1 MIQDLN
7 YGSTAAADSTAF
19 SGPIL
24 SHNFPQLIHSDVK
37 DVLR

>member
-7 YGSTAAADSTAF
+7 YGSTAADGF

>member
-7 YGSTAAADSTAF
+7 YGSTAAG

-24 SHNFPQLIHSDVK
+24 SHNFPQLIQSDTGGV
-37 DVLR
+37 

>member
-7 YGSTAAADSTAF
+7 YGSTAAAG

-24 SHNFPQLIHSDVK
+24 SHNFPQLIQSDTGGV
-37 DVLR
+37 

>member
-7 YGSTAAADSTAF
+7 YGSTAADTAF